1 MILERFYIVILLD
14 KELLVIIV
22 ILCSDFRVILYSDF
36 LVIPYSD
43 SDMII
48 VILYNDYAQF

>member
-1 MILERFYIVILLD
+1 MILLD